1 MHFFHTKTETWCV
14 FYAHT
19 SSQLP
24 RFKCP
29 RATWGW
35 WHPCGCSPL
44 LRNQDPGPT
53 APFIQAGYLKPLCS
67 ALCMSYYLTKSSQL
81 CQGQWYEEEADG
93 QQGKWVSH
101 TVIQHVRGRAGWNP
115 LPHSPSLQHPHP
127 LTPAYPG
134 LCWASSGETQGH
146 ITAIPAHKKLLAQ
159 PSQVRSYAEACCIA
173 PVFCPWLCVSLNSYQ
188 TLWGHV
194 IVLISQIRKLRLKSI
209 QVPKATQ
216 VGSGHPG
223 TWVQRICSTLLN
235 ILTLWSPAAVN
246 LLRSPP
252 QINIYTG
259 LSSFF
264 QSMLSFLIY
273 KAGTSLLS
281 SIPRICHNYW
291 VH

>member
-1 MHFFHTKTETWCV
+1 MHFFHTKTEIRCV

-81 CQGQWYEEEADG
+81 CRGEWYEEEADG

-101 TVIQHVRGRAGWNP
+101 MVTQHVRGRAGWNP
-115 LPHSPSLQHPHP
+115 LPHAPSLQHPHP

-134 LCWASSGETQGH
+134 LCWAGSGETQGH

-173 PVFCPWLCVSLNSYQ
+173 PCILP
-188 TLWGHV
+188 
-194 IVLISQIRKLRLKSI
+194 
-209 QVPKATQ
+209 
-216 VGSGHPG
+216 
-223 TWVQRICSTLLN
+223 
-235 ILTLWSPAAVN
+235 LTLFHWTLIKPYEVMS
-246 LLRSPP
+246 
-252 QINIYTG
+252 
-259 LSSFF
+259 LSSFPKWGSWDSRVF
-264 QSMLSFLIY
+264 KSQKPHRWEVAVLALSPENVIPGTMLHCLKY
-273 KAGTSLLS
+273 THSLKPS
-281 SIPRICHNYW
+281 CT
-291 VH
+291 